1 MRRRDFLRAG
11 ALAGAAAATPATL
24 AALDPEA
31 AGALGSRD
39 GLAALAD
46 RWFTPWRGAGTVQD
60 PLRLNANENPLG
72 ISPSARQAAIEAF
85 AVANRYTDNQAGVFR
100 TKLAPMLGVADQ
112 EVFLGNGSTEV
123 LQMAVQAYGGE
134 GARIVTAD
142 PTFEDVAGYRLP
154 LGTELVKVPL
164 TADHAH
170 DLGRMREAAAGAS
183 GRAVI
188 YICNPNNPTGTLT
201 PTAAVAEW
209 IDEVAADESDET
221 VFLIDEAYFE
231 LVDDANY
238 ETLIPRARNLNDVL
252 VVRTFSKIYGMAGM
266 RLGYGVGNARTVQHV
281 TEWIANNNTNQLAMA
296 AASASLDDDAF
307 RARSLELNRS
317 SRQLVIDTLDEL
329 GLEHLPSNT
338 NFIMH
343 RIQGDVRDY
352 IRRFLER
359 GIAVGRPFPPMLNY
373 NRLSF
378 GSVEEMGRWADTIR
392 DFRTRGWV

>member
-11 ALAGAAAATPATL
+11 ALAGAAAAAPSTL
-24 AALDPEA
+24 AAAEA
-31 AGALGSRD
+31 D
-39 GLAALAD
+39 TGLASLAG
-46 RWFTPWRGAGTVQD
+46 RWFSPVRGAGTVQD

-72 ISPSARQAAIEAF
+72 ISPSARQAAIDAF
-85 AVANRYTDNQAGVFR
+85 AVANRYTDNQAAVFR
-100 TKLAPMLGVADQ
+100 SKLAPMLGVRDE

-154 LGTELVKVPL
+154 LDTELVKVPL
-164 TADHAH
+164 DVNHAH

-188 YICNPNNPTGTLT
+188 YLCNPNNPTGTLT
-201 PTAAVAEW
+201 PTGDVAEW
-209 IDEVAADESDET
+209 IDEVAADDSDRT

-231 LVDDANY
+231 LVEDPSYDS
-238 ETLIPRARNLNDVL
+238 LIPRARTLNDVL

-266 RLGYGVGNARTVQHV
+266 RLGYGVGNGRTVQQV

-307 RARSLELNRS
+307 RARSLELNRA
-317 SRQLVIDTLDEL
+317 SRQLVMDTLDEL
-329 GLEHLPSNT
+329 GLEYLPSNT

-343 RIQGDVRDY
+343 RIQGDVREY
-352 IRRFLER
+352 IGRFRER
-359 GIAVGRPFPPMLNY
+359 GIAVGRPFPPMLDY
-373 NRLSF
+373 NRLSL
-378 GSVEEMGRWADTIR
+378 GSVEEMGRWAGTIR
-392 DFRTRGWV
+392 DFRARGWV